1 MKATISINH
10 IDYEIEFEY
19 QEECER
25 CEYCATDGEY
35 IEITDI
41 SRDGVSI
48 SGLIDFLE
56 GLDGGLWTKLEDEAL
71 KQLKER
77 GKDCE

>member
-1 MKATISINH
+1 MKATISINFV
-10 IDYEIEFEY
+10 DYEIEFEY

-25 CEYCATDGEY
+25 CEDCANSGEH
-35 IEITDI
+35 IEIKDI

-48 SGLIDFLE
+48 SGLIEFLE

-71 KQLKER
+71 KQLK
-77 GKDCE
+77 GV

>member
-1 MKATISINH
+1 MKATISINFV
-10 IDYEIEFEY
+10 DYEIEYDY

-25 CEYCATDGEY
+25 CENCANSGEF
-35 IEITDI
+35 IKITDI

-48 SGLIDFLE
+48 AGLIEFLE
-56 GLDGGLWTKLEDEAL
+56 GTDGGLWTKLEDEAL

-77 GKDCE
+77 GV